1 MTGEI
6 CLNKKLL
13 ILFTLT
19 VSLITLLSSISADAR
34 ELYDGRYLIRPID
47 SRLVVTAS
55 WLPNKTYGK
64 NSKVMIFH
72 NENNRNWRHWRII
85 GIGGDQFKI
94 LWRDT
99 NLALDIAEGRA
110 QNGTPVIIWP
120 YHGGSNQRWR
130 IYEMENGGYSFI
142 NVGTG
147 LALDLPGDNR
157 TPRTRYHGYEEN
169 GTRAQIFQIIRLR

>member
-1 MTGEI
+1 M
-6 CLNKKLL
+6 KKLL
-13 ILFTLT
+13 LILLALT
-19 VSLITLLSSISADAR
+19 VSLMGLFASESADAR

-47 SRLVVTAS
+47 SKLVVTAS
-55 WLPNKTYGK
+55 WLPNKTYG
-64 NSKVMIFH
+64 
-72 NENNRNWRHWRII
+72 I
-85 GIGGDQFKI
+85 GSDQFKI

-99 NLALDIAEGRA
+99 NLALDIAQGRA

-147 LALDLPGDNR
+147 LAFDLPGDNR
-157 TPRTRYHGYEEN
+157 TPRTLCHGYEEN
-169 GTRAQIFQIIRLR
+169 GTRAQIFQIIKLR

>member
-1 MTGEI
+1 MIGEN
-6 CLNKKLL
+6 CLKKLL
-13 ILFTLT
+13 LILLALT
-19 VSLITLLSSISADAR
+19 VSLMGLFASESADAR

-47 SRLVVTAS
+47 SKLVVTAS

-64 NSKVMIFH
+64 SSKVMIYH
-72 NENNRNWRHWRII
+72 NEDNRNWRNWRII
-85 GIGGDQFKI
+85 GIGSDQFKI

-99 NLALDIAEGRA
+99 NLALDIAQGRA

-147 LALDLPGDNR
+147 LAFDLPGDNR
-157 TPRTRYHGYEEN
+157 TPRTLCHGYEEN
-169 GTRAQIFQIIRLR
+169 GTRAQIFQIIKLR

>member
-1 MTGEI
+1 MIGEN
-6 CLNKKLL
+6 CLKKLL
-13 ILFTLT
+13 LILLALT
-19 VSLITLLSSISADAR
+19 VSLMGLFASESADAR

-47 SRLVVTAS
+47 SKLVVTAS

-64 NSKVMIFH
+64 SRKVMIYH
-72 NENNRNWRHWRII
+72 NEDNRNWRHWRII
-85 GIGGDQFKI
+85 GIGSDQFKI

-99 NLALDIAEGRA
+99 NLALDIAQGRA

-130 IYEMENGGYSFI
+130 IYEMENGGYRFI

-147 LALDLPGDNR
+147 LAFDLPGDNR
-157 TPRTRYHGYEEN
+157 TPRTLCHGYEEN
-169 GTRAQIFQIIRLR
+169 GTRAQIFQIIKLR

>member
-1 MTGEI
+1 M
-6 CLNKKLL
+6 KKLL
-13 ILFTLT
+13 LILLALT
-19 VSLITLLSSISADAR
+19 VSLMGLFASESADAR

-47 SRLVVTAS
+47 SKLVVTAS

-64 NSKVMIFH
+64 SSKVMIYH
-72 NENNRNWRHWRII
+72 NEDNRNWRHWRII
-85 GIGGDQFKI
+85 GIGSDQFKI

-99 NLALDIAEGRA
+99 NLALDIAQGRA

-147 LALDLPGDNR
+147 LAFDLPGDNR
-157 TPRTRYHGYEEN
+157 TPRTLCHGYEEN
-169 GTRAQIFQIIRLR
+169 GTRAQNFQINKLR

>member
-1 MTGEI
+1 M
-6 CLNKKLL
+6 KKLL
-13 ILFTLT
+13 LILLALT
-19 VSLITLLSSISADAR
+19 VSLMGLFASESADAR

-47 SRLVVTAS
+47 SKLVVTAS

-64 NSKVMIFH
+64 SSKVMIYH
-72 NENNRNWRHWRII
+72 NEDNRNWRHWRII
-85 GIGGDQFKI
+85 GIGSDQFKI

-99 NLALDIAEGRA
+99 NLALDIAQGRA

-142 NVGTG
+142 HVGTG
-147 LALDLPGDNR
+147 LAFDLPGDNR
-157 TPRTRYHGYEEN
+157 TPRTLCHGYEEN
-169 GTRAQIFQIIRLR
+169 GTRAQIFQIIKLR